1 MHRVPSPSVIPL
13 YKLLYA
19 GVELKQPTVAVVV
32 VVVVV
37 VKRPTLTQSAVETLA
52 VF

>member
-1 MHRVPSPSVIPL
+1 VHRVSSPSVIPL

-19 GVELKQPTVAVVV
+19 GVELKKPMVVV
-32 VVVVV
+32 VAD
-37 VKRPTLTQSAVETLA
+37 KRPSLTQEQSAVETLT